1 MLSRVAE
8 RLYWMARYIERT
20 ENTARLMLVQHHLV
34 LDLPA
39 NIRPGWELMVEAL
52 GARAAFDALP
62 GKPTEKNTI
71 AFLFGSR
78 DNPSSI
84 LSSLAEAR
92 ENIRTTREVM
102 PTETWERINSMYL
115 SVVQRGARGLPGNI
129 RHKVLND
136 IVQRCQQITGML
148 AGSMNNDA
156 AYQFIRIGRNLERA
170 DMSTR
175 IIDTASARL
184 LGERE
189 EILPY
194 RNVLWVSVLKSLSAY
209 QMYRLSMRRNVNP
222 QDVLRFLLDSKE
234 FPRALA
240 HTLNEIDT
248 SIGLLPRNK
257 EPLAV
262 IAGVKRAI
270 GKADHDALT
279 GDTLHSFIDDVQLM
293 LDGIHNSINSTW
305 FEPDANP
312 QASPC

>member
-39 NIRPGWELMVEAL
+39 TIRPGWDLMIEVL
-52 GARAAFDALP
+52 GANALFASQP
-62 GKPTEKNTI
+62 GKPTEKNI
-71 AFLFGSR
+71 IGFLFGSR
-78 DNPSSI
+78 DNPTSI

-92 ENIRTTREVM
+92 ENIRTTREVL

-115 SVVQRGARGLPGNI
+115 SVAQRGARGLPGNI

-136 IVQRCQQITGML
+136 IIQRCQQITGML

-184 LGERE
+184 MGDSE

-209 QMYRLSMRRNVNP
+209 QMYRLSVRRNVNP
-222 QDVLRFLLDSKE
+222 EDVLHFLLDSRI

-240 HTLNEIDT
+240 HTLDEIDT
-248 SIGLLPRNK
+248 SLGMLPRNK
-257 EPLAV
+257 VPLAA
-262 IAGVKRAI
+262 IAEVKRAL
-270 GKADHDALT
+270 GKADPGTLSNSAL
-279 GDTLHSFIDDVQLM
+279 HAFIDDMQLM
-293 LDGIHNSINSTW
+293 LDGIHDAINKTW
-305 FEPDANP
+305 FDPDSANAKA
-312 QASPC
+312 Q

>member
-39 NIRPGWELMVEAL
+39 HIRPGWDLMIEVL
-52 GARAAFDALP
+52 GAGAVFAALP

-71 AFLFGSR
+71 DFIFGSR
-78 DNPSSI
+78 DNSSSI
-84 LSSLAEAR
+84 LSSLAGAR
-92 ENIRTTREVM
+92 ENVRTTREVL
-102 PTETWERINSMYL
+102 PSETWERLNSLYL

-184 LGERE
+184 MGDSE
-189 EILPY
+189 EIQPY

-209 QMYRLSMRRNVNP
+209 QMYRLSVRRNVNAE
-222 QDVLRFLLDSKE
+222 DVLHFLLDSTI

-248 SIGLLPRNK
+248 SIGLLPRNR
-257 EPLAV
+257 EALAA
-262 IAGVKRAI
+262 IARVKHDLQ
-270 GKADHDALT
+270 KADT
-279 GDTLHSFIDDVQLM
+279 GTLRNAELHAFIDDMQLK
-293 LDGIHNSINSTW
+293 LDGIHNAINQTW
-305 FEPDANP
+305 FAPDTGK
-312 QASPC
+312 

>member
-34 LDLPA
+34 LDLPKH
-39 NIRPGWELMVEAL
+39 IRPGWDLMIEVL
-52 GARAAFDALP
+52 GTNAAFAAQP

-71 AFLFGSR
+71 SFLFGSR
-78 DNPSSI
+78 ENTSSI

-92 ENIRTTREVM
+92 ENIRTTREIL
-102 PTETWERINSMYL
+102 PTETWERINSLYL
-115 SVVQRGARGLPGNI
+115 SVAQRGARGLPGNI

-184 LGERE
+184 MGDSE
-189 EILPY
+189 EIQPY

-209 QMYRLSMRRNVNP
+209 QMYRLSVRRNVNP
-222 QDVLRFLLDSKE
+222 EDVLHFLLDSKV

-248 SIGLLPRNK
+248 SIGLLPRNS
-257 EPLAV
+257 EPLAA
-262 IAGVKRAI
+262 IAAVKQVLA
-270 GKADHDALT
+270 GADAGTLRNAAL
-279 GDTLHSFIDDVQLM
+279 HAFIDEMQLL
-293 LDGIHNSINSTW
+293 LDGIHDTINHTW
-305 FEPDANP
+305 FDPEGG
-312 QASPC
+312 

>member
-39 NIRPGWELMVEAL
+39 HIRPGWDLAIGVL
-52 GARAAFDALP
+52 GTSAEFAALP
-62 GKPTEKNTI
+62 GKPTEKNI
-71 AFLFGSR
+71 IGFLFGSR

-84 LSSLAEAR
+84 LSSLAGAR
-92 ENIRTTREVM
+92 ENIRTTREVL
-102 PTETWERINSMYL
+102 PTEAWERINSLYL
-115 SVVQRGARGLPGNI
+115 SVAQRGPRGLPGSI

-184 LGERE
+184 MGERE

-209 QMYRLSMRRNVNP
+209 QMYRLSVRRNVNP
-222 QDVLRFLLDSKE
+222 EDVLHFLLESKV

-240 HTLNEIDT
+240 HTLDEIDT
-248 SIGLLPRNK
+248 SIGLLPRNQ
-257 EPLAV
+257 EALAA
-262 IAGVKRAI
+262 IAAVKRAMKKSDT
-270 GKADHDALT
+270 GELRNAAL
-279 GDTLHSFIDDVQLM
+279 HAFIDDLQLM
-293 LDGIHNSINSTW
+293 LEGIHTAIKRTW
-305 FEPDANP
+305 FDPATGK
-312 QASPC
+312 

>member
-1 MLSRVAE
+1 MLSRVAQ
-8 RLYWMARYIERT
+8 RLYWMARQIERT
-20 ENTARLMLVQHHLV
+20 ENTARLMLVQHHMV

-39 NIRPGWELMVEAL
+39 TIRPGWDLMIEVL
-52 GARAAFDALP
+52 GARVAFDTL
-62 GKPTEKNTI
+62 GMKPTEKNI
-71 AFLFGSR
+71 IGFLFGSR
-78 DNPSSI
+78 DNPSSL
-84 LSSLAEAR
+84 LSSLAAAR
-92 ENIRTTREVM
+92 ENIRTTREVL
-102 PTETWERINSMYL
+102 PTETWERINSLYL
-115 SVVQRGARGLPGNI
+115 SVAQRGARGLPGSI

-184 LGERE
+184 MGDRE

-209 QMYRLSMRRNVNP
+209 QMYRLSVRRNVNP
-222 QDVLRFLLDSKE
+222 EDVLHFLLDSKI

-248 SIGLLPRNK
+248 SLGLLPRNK
-257 EPLAV
+257 EPLAA
-262 IAGVKRAI
+262 IASVKQALDE
-270 GKADHDALT
+270 ADPAMLKNA
-279 GDTLHSFIDDVQLM
+279 TLHTFIDDMQLM
-293 LDGIHNSINSTW
+293 LDDVHNAINHTW
-305 FEPDANP
+305 FDPEAGK
-312 QASPC
+312 

>member
-39 NIRPGWELMVEAL
+39 HIRPGWDLMIEVL
-52 GARAAFDALP
+52 GAGAVFAALP
-62 GKPTEKNTI
+62 GKPTEKNTVDFI
-71 AFLFGSR
+71 FGNR
-78 DNPSSI
+78 DNSSSI
-84 LSSLAEAR
+84 LSSLAGAR
-92 ENIRTTREVM
+92 ENVRTTREVL
-102 PTETWERINSMYL
+102 PSETWERLNSLYL

-184 LGERE
+184 MGDSE
-189 EILPY
+189 EIQPY

-209 QMYRLSMRRNVNP
+209 QMYRLSVRRNVNAE
-222 QDVLRFLLDSKE
+222 DVLHFLLDSTI

-248 SIGLLPRNK
+248 SIGMLPRNR
-257 EPLAV
+257 EPLAA
-262 IAGVKRAI
+262 IARVKHDLQ
-270 GKADHDALT
+270 KADT
-279 GDTLHSFIDDVQLM
+279 GTLRNAELHAFIDDMQLR
-293 LDGIHNSINSTW
+293 LDGIHNAINQTW
-305 FEPDANP
+305 FAPDTGK
-312 QASPC
+312 

>member
-39 NIRPGWELMVEAL
+39 NIRPGWDLMVEVL
-52 GARAAFDALP
+52 GANKVFAALP
-62 GKPTEKNTI
+62 GKPTEKNI
-71 AFLFGSR
+71 IGFLFGSR
-78 DNPSSI
+78 DNPTSI

-92 ENIRTTREVM
+92 ENIRTTREVL

-115 SVVQRGARGLPGNI
+115 SVAQRGARGLPGSI

-184 LGERE
+184 MGDSE

-209 QMYRLSMRRNVNP
+209 QMYRLSVRRNVNP
-222 QDVLRFLLDSKE
+222 EDVLHFLLDSRI

-240 HTLNEIDT
+240 HTLDEIDT
-248 SIGLLPRNK
+248 SLGLLPRNK
-257 EPLAV
+257 EPLAA
-262 IAGVKRAI
+262 IAGVKHALARADPATLRN
-270 GKADHDALT
+270 GAL
-279 GDTLHSFIDDVQLM
+279 HAFIDDMQLM
-293 LDGIHNSINSTW
+293 LDGIHNAINKTW
-305 FEPDANP
+305 FDPDNGK
-312 QASPC
+312 

>member
-39 NIRPGWELMVEAL
+39 HIRPGWDLMIEVL
-52 GARAAFDALP
+52 GAGAVFAALP
-62 GKPTEKNTI
+62 GKPTEKNTVDFI
-71 AFLFGSR
+71 FGNR
-78 DNPSSI
+78 DNSSSI
-84 LSSLAEAR
+84 LSSLAGAR
-92 ENIRTTREVM
+92 ENVRTTREVL
-102 PTETWERINSMYL
+102 PSETWERLNSLYL

-184 LGERE
+184 MGDSE
-189 EILPY
+189 EIQPY

-209 QMYRLSMRRNVNP
+209 QMYRLSVRRNVNAE
-222 QDVLRFLLDSKE
+222 DVLHFLLDSTI

-248 SIGLLPRNK
+248 SIGMLPRNR

-262 IAGVKRAI
+262 IARVKHDLQ
-270 GKADHDALT
+270 KADT
-279 GDTLHSFIDDVQLM
+279 GTLRNAELHAFIDDMQLR
-293 LDGIHNSINSTW
+293 LDGIHNAINQTW
-305 FEPDANP
+305 FAPDTGK
-312 QASPC
+312 

>member
-1 MLSRVAE
+1 M
-8 RLYWMARYIERT
+8 
-20 ENTARLMLVQHHLV
+20 
-34 LDLPA
+34 
-39 NIRPGWELMVEAL
+39 
-52 GARAAFDALP
+52 
-62 GKPTEKNTI
+62 
-71 AFLFGSR
+71 
-78 DNPSSI
+78 
-84 LSSLAEAR
+84 
-92 ENIRTTREVM
+92 
-102 PTETWERINSMYL
+102 
-115 SVVQRGARGLPGNI
+115 
-129 RHKVLND
+129 LND

>member
-20 ENTARLMLVQHHLV
+20 ENTARLMLVQHHMV

-39 NIRPGWELMVEAL
+39 TIRPGWELMIEVLGTRGVSEAMT
-52 GARAAFDALP
+52 
-62 GKPTEKNTI
+62 GKRTEKNI
-71 AFLFGSR
+71 IGYLFGSR
-78 DNPSSI
+78 DNSSSI
-84 LSSLAEAR
+84 ISSLVAAR
-92 ENIRTTREVM
+92 ENIRTTREVI
-102 PTETWERINSMYL
+102 PTETWERINSLYL
-115 SVVQRGARGLPGNI
+115 SVARRGARGLPGNI

-148 AGSMNNDA
+148 AGSMNNDD

-184 LGERE
+184 LGDSED
-189 EILPY
+189 ILPY

-209 QMYRLSMRRNVNP
+209 QMYRLSVRRNVNP
-222 QDVLRFLLDSKE
+222 EDVLHFLFDSKV

-248 SIGLLPRNK
+248 SIGLLPRNS
-257 EPLAV
+257 EALV
-262 IAGVKRAI
+262 TLDEVKRAL
-270 GKADHDALT
+270 GKADPGELRGAA
-279 GDTLHSFIDDVQLM
+279 LHSYIDNMQLE
-293 LDGIHNSINSTW
+293 LDRIHNVINSTW
-305 FEPDANP
+305 FEPDAGN
-312 QASPC
+312 

>member
-8 RLYWMARYIERT
+8 RLYWMGRYIERT

-39 NIRPGWELMVEAL
+39 NIRPGWELMIEVL
-52 GARAAFDALP
+52 GAIETFAAQP
-62 GKPTEKNTI
+62 GKPTEKNI
-71 AFLFGSR
+71 IGFLFGSR

-84 LSSLAEAR
+84 LSSLADAR
-92 ENIRTTREVM
+92 ENIRTTREVL

-115 SVVQRGARGLPGNI
+115 SVAQRGARGLPGNI

-184 LGERE
+184 MGDSE

-209 QMYRLSMRRNVNP
+209 QMYRLSVRRNVNP
-222 QDVLRFLLDSKE
+222 EDVLEFLLHSRI

-240 HTLNEIDT
+240 HTLNEID
-248 SIGLLPRNK
+248 SSVGQLPRNR

-262 IAGVKRAI
+262 IAGVKRALET
-270 GKADHDALT
+270 ADPGSLRNDAL
-279 GDTLHSFIDDVQLM
+279 HAFIDDMQLR
-293 LDGIHNSINSTW
+293 LDSIHNAINKTW
-305 FEPDANP
+305 FDPD
-312 QASPC
+312 SGK